1 MGCLNMSKNKNTRKW
16 IIWSL
21 CAGLVISLI
30 SPGTTGFAEA
40 VVEQFN
46 EVVLGKPDAQHI
58 IEVPNQAPDIKVEHN
73 NHLERFQ
80 EFVSQEE
87 VVHEDKVV
95 QPLTNAATARLMAVD
110 VDRKDVFNL
119 SQEQMEDYLAK
130 GYSIEDLYQLD
141 ELANRLLIDP
151 QTIESRKENSKLTWV
166 ELEKLLVQEQE
177 AEQMNG
183 LTSTY
188 AKEYSQLQKEKLSDR
203 EILILLISYDAGKG
217 SLSELLKVYRS
228 QGEPGLA
235 NYKGTGQ
242 KSLQS
247 KTSKASEPSINPE
260 VLERLQALAKDT
272 GIPLS
277 DLLDEYYTAKKLSQ
291 QVLEEK
297 E

>member
-1 MGCLNMSKNKNTRKW
+1 MSKNKNARKW
-16 IIWSL
+16 LIWPL

-46 EVVLGKPDAQHI
+46 EVLLGKPEAQHI
-58 IEVPNQAPDIKVEHN
+58 IEVPDQAPDIKVEHN

-87 VVHEDKVV
+87 IVHEDKIV
-95 QPLTNAATARLMAVD
+95 QPLTNTATARLMAVD

-119 SQEQMEDYLAK
+119 SQEQIEDYLAK

-141 ELANRLLIDP
+141 ELANRLLIAP
-151 QTIESRKENSKLTWV
+151 QVIESRKESSKLTWTD
-166 ELEKLLVQEQE
+166 LEKLLVQEQE
-177 AEQMNG
+177 AEQLNA
-183 LTSTY
+183 LSQDY
-188 AKEYSQLQKEKLSDR
+188 PKEYAQLQKEKFSDR
-203 EILILLISYDAGKG
+203 EVLILLISYDEGKG

-235 NYKGTGQ
+235 NYKGTVQ

-247 KTSKASEPSINPE
+247 ETSKGSESSIDPE
-260 VLERLQALAKDT
+260 VLERIQVLSKDT
-272 GIPLS
+272 GVPLS
-277 DLLDEYYTAKKLSQ
+277 DLLEQYHTSKELSQ
-291 QVLEEK
+291 QVFVEK

>member
-1 MGCLNMSKNKNTRKW
+1 MSKNKNARKW
-16 IIWSL
+16 LIWPL

-46 EVVLGKPDAQHI
+46 KVLLGKPEAQHI
-58 IEVPNQAPDIKVEHN
+58 IEVPDQAPDIKVEHN

-87 VVHEDKVV
+87 IVHEDKVV
-95 QPLTNAATARLMAVD
+95 QPLTNTATARLMAVD

-119 SQEQMEDYLAK
+119 SQEQIEDYLAK

-141 ELANRLLIDP
+141 ELANRLLIAP
-151 QTIESRKENSKLTWV
+151 QVIESRKESSKLTWTD
-166 ELEKLLVQEQE
+166 LEKLLVQKQE
-177 AEQMNG
+177 AEQLNA
-183 LTSTY
+183 LSQDY
-188 AKEYSQLQKEKLSDR
+188 PKEYAQLQKEKFSDR
-203 EILILLISYDAGKG
+203 EVLILLISYDEGKG
-217 SLSELLKVYRS
+217 NLSELLKVYRS

-235 NYKGTGQ
+235 NYKGTVQ

-247 KTSKASEPSINPE
+247 KTSKGSESSIDPE
-260 VLERLQALAKDT
+260 VLERIQVLSKDT
-272 GIPLS
+272 GVPLS
-277 DLLDEYYTAKKLSQ
+277 DLLEQYHTAKELSQ
-291 QVLEEK
+291 QVFVEK